1 MKSIT
6 SIVLGLSLLGLL
18 RATPLPEVQVE
29 LLESPVDNP
38 EETEGFFEGDIE
50 LDGETRNAVNTHYY
64 RSATWPN
71 GIVPYEIDSHY
82 STEVRNTYLQAMK
95 EIEED
100 TKVHGKTCVKFVPK
114 TSQHHDYIYI
124 LPQTGCHSPVG
135 HHSGRGLVSLGHG
148 CERQGTAM
156 HEFLHVLG
164 FWHEQNR
171 YDRDKYVTIN
181 LSNVVTAQHKDFKI
195 HTTHDMTTFGE
206 PYDFGSIM
214 HYGPYSF
221 AIDKSIPTIIPKHSP
236 GAIMGQRLALSRE
249 DVDKIQKLYNCG
261 QDLTHI
267 ATPVEPTHLVE
278 CDFEHGI
285 TSGKC
290 NLEQLH
296 DDQFD
301 WTLKT
306 GPSGVS
312 GSGPLADHTNGAGH
326 YLLAD
331 ARLHHNKKTRI
342 QTTTLPSGVNCIE
355 FSYFVHG
362 SQTKTF
368 LIRAEAPRIHHTI
381 KQWSG
386 SQTNG
391 WMTQRI
397 NMNVPLSWKLV
408 FEADIGS
415 GDRSMMAID
424 DLKVYHG
431 HCV

>member
-1 MKSIT
+1 MKRNGNKDC
-6 SIVLGLSLLGLL
+6 LFKKW
-18 RATPLPEVQVE
+18 
-29 LLESPVDNP
+29 
-38 EETEGFFEGDIE
+38 GFFEGDIE

-71 GIVPYEIDSHY
+71 A
-82 STEVRNTYLQAMK
+82 TEVRNTYLQAMK

-124 LPQTGCHSPVG
+124 LPQTGYPVTD
-135 HHSGRGLVSLGHG
+135 S
-148 CERQGTAM
+148 
-156 HEFLHVLG
+156 VL
-164 FWHEQNR
+164 FDPFCVNNFMLIW
-171 YDRDKYVTIN
+171 V
-181 LSNVVTAQHKDFKI
+181 A
-195 HTTHDMTTFGE
+195 
-206 PYDFGSIM
+206 
-214 HYGPYSF
+214 
-221 AIDKSIPTIIPKHSP
+221 A
-236 GAIMGQRLALSRE
+236 
-249 DVDKIQKLYNCG
+249 
-261 QDLTHI
+261 
-267 ATPVEPTHLVE
+267 HLVE

-290 NLEQLH
+290 NLQQLH

-331 ARLHHNKKTRI
+331 ARHHHNKKTRI

-362 SQTKTF
+362 SQVKTF

-397 NMNVPLSWKLV
+397 NMNVPLSWKV
-408 FEADIGS
+408 SCQFECS
-415 GDRSMMAID
+415 FF
-424 DLKVYHG
+424 KF
-431 HCV
+431 